1 MTQLSLHDT
10 VADVPSMRGVFIT
23 AMPDCLLYDAW
34 TRPSETWVP
43 EEAASYFGD
52 LIRAN
57 REGLKALQAWS
68 AEMQVTIESANLLL
82 VIRELR
88 ADFVVTL
95 AFDRAAPLGMV
106 RLHTK
111 RILDRLDTMLP
122 KLDVKER
129 PRGVRIVEFLHKYAP
144 DAHAAL
150 QRVALRTGLELEALR
165 RPEELDAASVE
176 LLEDA
181 VKDILGLD
189 KLSL

>member
-1 MTQLSLHDT
+1 MTQLSLHDI

-34 TRPSETWVP
+34 TRPNEQWVP

-52 LIRAN
+52 LVRAN

-88 ADFVVTL
+88 ADFLVTL
-95 AFDRAAPLGMV
+95 AFDRNAPLGMV

-111 RILDRLDTMLP
+111 RILDRLDVVLP

-129 PRGVRIVEFLHKYAP
+129 PRGVRIMEFLQKYAP
-144 DAHAAL
+144 DPHAAL
-150 QRVALRTGLELEALR
+150 QRVSLRTGLELEALR
-165 RPEELDAASVE
+165 QPEALDAGSVE
-176 LLEDA
+176 ILEET

-189 KLSL
+189 KLAL

>member
-1 MTQLSLHDT
+1 MTQLSLHDV
-10 VADVPSMRGVFIT
+10 VADVPSMRGIFIT
-23 AMPDCLLYDAW
+23 AMPDCLLYDVW
-34 TRPSETWVP
+34 TRPDEPWVP

-57 REGLKALQAWS
+57 REGLKALKAWT

-82 VIRELR
+82 IIRELR
-88 ADFVVTL
+88 ADFLVTL
-95 AFDRAAPLGMV
+95 AFDRSAPLGMV

-111 RILDRLDTMLP
+111 RVLERLDTMLP

-129 PRGVRIVEFLHKYAP
+129 PRAVRIVEFLEKYAP
-144 DAHAAL
+144 DPHAAL
-150 QRVALRTGLELEALR
+150 QRVALRTGLELDALR
-165 RPEELDAASVE
+165 RPEGLDAEAVE
-176 LLEDA
+176 QLEDT

>member
-34 TRPSETWVP
+34 TRPNEPWIP

-52 LIRAN
+52 LVRAN

-88 ADFVVTL
+88 ADFLVTL
-95 AFDRAAPLGMV
+95 AFDRNAPLGMV

-111 RILDRLDTMLP
+111 RILDRLDVMLP

-129 PRGVRIVEFLHKYAP
+129 PRGVRIMEFLQKYAP
-144 DAHAAL
+144 DPHAAL
-150 QRVALRTGLELEALR
+150 QRVSLRTGIDLEAMR
-165 RPEELDAASVE
+165 QPEGLDTASVE
-176 LLEDA
+176 LLEET
-181 VKDILGLD
+181 VKDILGLE
-189 KLSL
+189 KLAL